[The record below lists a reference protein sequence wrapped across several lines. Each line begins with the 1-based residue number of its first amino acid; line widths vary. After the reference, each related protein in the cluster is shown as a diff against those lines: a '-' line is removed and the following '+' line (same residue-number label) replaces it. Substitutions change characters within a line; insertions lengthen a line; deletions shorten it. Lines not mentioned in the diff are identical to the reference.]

1 MNGQDRSDAEL
12 MAAIGRRDADALAA
26 LYDRYAR
33 LVFSTAFRVLHDAA
47 AAEDVV
53 QDVYVRLWQRP
64 DRYVESRGKFLGW
77 LLSVTRNRAIDEIR
91 ARGRRP
97 LNEATV
103 GDPTTPGALA
113 DDYASEEAGRAF
125 ESADLIDQREAV
137 RRALTT
143 LPPDQRIAIELAY
156 YKGLTQAEIAQ
167 ALDTPL
173 GTIKTRIRL
182 GMRKLRDALIADGAV
197 SQPGAAAE
205 RSPDR
210 ARTGMGP
217 DA

>member
-1 MNGQDRSDAEL
+1 MNWQDRSDADL
-12 MAAIGRRDADALAA
+12 MAAISRREAGAFEA

-77 LLSVTRNRAIDEIR
+77 LLSVARNRAIDEIR

-97 LNEATV
+97 LIETDV
-103 GDPTTPGALA
+103 SDPTTPGALA
-113 DDYASEEAGRAF
+113 DDYASEAANRQF
-125 ESADLIDQREAV
+125 ESADLVDQRAAV
-137 RRALTT
+137 RRALAG
-143 LPPDQRIAIELAY
+143 LPGDQRIPIELAY
-156 YKGLTQAEIAQ
+156 FKGLTQAEIAQ
-167 ALDTPL
+167 ALETPL

-182 GMRKLRDALIADGAV
+182 GMRKLRDALLADGV
-197 SQPGAAAE
+197 IGQPDRAAE
-205 RSPDR
+205 RSLDR
-210 ARTGMGP
+210 ERAGTGRDG
-217 DA
+217 